1 MKVMVC
7 YDDDSYDIVEDYC
20 LDYLIRVGNIT
31 GFCRSD
37 KWVRVGVDPV
47 RDENTLCETYVGK
60 ERRRPL
66 LEKRIEHADKPE

>member
-20 LDYLIRVGNIT
+20 LDYLIMTGNIT

-37 KWVRVGVDPV
+37 KWVRVGIDPV
-47 RDENTLCETYVGK
+47 RDENSAIETYVGK
-60 ERRRPL
+60 ERRKPL
-66 LEKRIEHADKPE
+66 QRQAELVSEEC

>member
-20 LDYLIRVGNIT
+20 LDYLIMTGNIT
-31 GFCRSD
+31 GFSRSD
-37 KWVRVGVDPV
+37 QWVRVGIDPV
-47 RDENTLCETYVGK
+47 RDENSAVETYLGR

-66 LEKRIEHADKPE
+66 LSQVDLVAEEG